1 MPLSRLPGPSA
12 IPERLSATHYATPL
26 PTDAE
31 RTRRDIAEFLRSG
44 WACAEVVGTIPPSPT
59 RADVDRVGHMYRH
72 YAPSTVVVVQ
82 RAGRVFLIRRSAIA
96 GDLSLGLSV
105 LDTL

>member
-1 MPLSRLPGPSA
+1 MPLSRLAGPSA
-12 IPERLSATHYATPL
+12 IPERLSAMHYDTPL

-44 WACAEVVGTIPPSPT
+44 WSCAEVVGTIPPTPT

-72 YAPSTVVVVQ
+72 YAPQSVVVVQ
-82 RAGRVFLIRRSAIA
+82 RAGRVFLIRRSAVA
-96 GDLSLGLSV
+96 GNLELGLSV
-105 LDTL
+105 IDAP